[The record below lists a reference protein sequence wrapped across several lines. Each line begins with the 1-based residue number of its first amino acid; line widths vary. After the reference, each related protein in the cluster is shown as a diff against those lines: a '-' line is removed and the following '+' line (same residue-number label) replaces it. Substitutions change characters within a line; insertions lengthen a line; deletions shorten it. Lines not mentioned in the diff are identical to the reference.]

1 MIVDLATLVLAT
13 GTRAFFQNPAYLLG
27 VPLVAIGA
35 LVLAIAITPFELR
48 WPQPIDEP
56 DLDVLEDP
64 PEGHPE
70 AGEYIKVGAFLA
82 AVTAL
87 EVALYYMDMADGV
100 LLGMLLALSALKF
113 VVVVLWFMH
122 LKFDNKL
129 FSIMFTTGF
138 VLVAGLFTVVLATLG
153 SSLV

>member
-13 GTRAFFQNPAYLLG
+13 GTKAILQNSAYLLG
-27 VPLVAIGA
+27 VPLIAIGA
-35 LVLAIAITPFELR
+35 LFLVIALSPFELR
-48 WPQPIDEP
+48 WPQPINEA

-64 PEGHPE
+64 PEGHSE
-70 AGEYIKVGAFLA
+70 AAEYIKVGIFLA

-87 EVALYYMDMADGV
+87 EVALYYMNLADGA

-113 VVVVLWFMH
+113 VLVVLWFMH
-122 LKFDNKL
+122 LKFDSRL
-129 FSIMFTTGF
+129 FSVTFTAGI
-138 VLVAGLFTVVLATLG
+138 VLAAGLFTVVLATLG

>member
-1 MIVDLATLVLAT
+1 MIMDLATLVLAT
-13 GTRAFFQNPAYLLG
+13 GTKAFFQNPAYLLG

-35 LVLAIAITPFELR
+35 LVLAIALSPLELR
-48 WPQPIDEP
+48 WPQPINEA

-70 AGEYIKVGAFLA
+70 AAEYIKVGLFLA

-87 EVALYYMDMADGV
+87 EVALYYMDLADGA
-100 LLGMLLALSALKF
+100 LLGLLLALSALKF

-129 FSIMFTTGF
+129 FSVMFTGGM
-138 VLVAGLFTVVLATLG
+138 VLVAGLFTIVLATLG

>member
-13 GTRAFFQNPAYLLG
+13 GTKAFFQNPAYLLG
-27 VPLVAIGA
+27 VPLIAIGA
-35 LVLAIAITPFELR
+35 IVLAIALSPIELR
-48 WPQPIDEP
+48 WPQPINEA

-70 AGEYIKVGAFLA
+70 AAEYIKVGLFLA

-87 EVALYYMDMADGV
+87 EVALYYTDVADGV

-113 VVVVLWFMH
+113 VLVVLWFMH
-122 LKFDNKL
+122 LKFDNRL
-129 FSIMFTTGF
+129 FSVMFTGGMA
-138 VLVAGLFTVVLATLG
+138 LIAGLITVVLATLG

>member
-1 MIVDLATLVLAT
+1 MNVDLATLVLAT
-13 GTRAFFQNPAYLLG
+13 GTKAILQNSAYLLG
-27 VPLVAIGA
+27 VPLIAIGA
-35 LVLAIAITPFELR
+35 IFLAIALSPVELR
-48 WPQPIDEP
+48 WPQPINEA

-70 AGEYIKVGAFLA
+70 AAEYIKVGLLLA
-82 AVTAL
+82 AITAL
-87 EVALYYMDMADGV
+87 EVALYYMNLADGA

-113 VVVVLWFMH
+113 VLVVLWFMH

-129 FSIMFTTGF
+129 FTIMFTSGM
-138 VLVAGLFTVVLATLG
+138 VLAAGLFTVVLATLG

>member
-13 GTRAFFQNPAYLLG
+13 GTKAFFQNSAYLLG
-27 VPLVAIGA
+27 VPLIAIGA
-35 LVLAIAITPFELR
+35 IFLAIALSPFELR
-48 WPQPIDEP
+48 WPQPISEA

-64 PEGHPE
+64 PEGHPD
-70 AGEYIKVGAFLA
+70 AAEYIKVGFFLA

-87 EVALYYMDMADGV
+87 EVELYYMNLADGA

-113 VVVVLWFMH
+113 VIVVLWFMH
-122 LKFDNKL
+122 LKFDSKL
-129 FSIMFTTGF
+129 FSIMFTSGM
-138 VLVAGLFTVVLATLG
+138 VLAAGLFTVVLATLG

>member
-1 MIVDLATLVLAT
+1 MILDLATLVLAT
-13 GTRAFFQNPAYLLG
+13 GIKGFFQNPAYLLG

-35 LVLAIAITPFELR
+35 LVILIALSPFELR
-48 WPQPIDEP
+48 WPQPINEA
-56 DLDVLEDP
+56 DLDVLDEP

-70 AGEYIKVGAFLA
+70 AAEYIKVGVFLA

-87 EVALYYMDMADGV
+87 EVALYYLDMADGV
-100 LLGMLLALSALKF
+100 LLGLLLALSALKF
-113 VVVVLWFMH
+113 IVVVLWFMH
-122 LKFDNKL
+122 LKFDNKV

-138 VLVAGLFTVVLATLG
+138 VLVAGLFTIVLATLG

>member
-13 GTRAFFQNPAYLLG
+13 GTKGFLQNSAYLLG
-27 VPLVAIGA
+27 FPLIAIGA
-35 LVLAIAITPFELR
+35 IFLAVALSPFELR
-48 WPQPIDEP
+48 WPQPINEA

-70 AGEYIKVGAFLA
+70 AAQYIKVGLFLA

-87 EVALYYMDMADGV
+87 EVALYYTNLADGA

-113 VVVVLWFMH
+113 VIVVLWFMH
-122 LKFDNKL
+122 LKFDNRL
-129 FSIMFTTGF
+129 FSIMFTSGM
-138 VLVAGLFTVVLATLG
+138 VLAAGLFTVVLATLG

>member
-13 GTRAFFQNPAYLLG
+13 GTKGFLQNSAYLLG
-27 VPLVAIGA
+27 VPLIAIGA
-35 LVLAIAITPFELR
+35 IFLAIALSPFELR
-48 WPQPIDEP
+48 WSQPINEA

-70 AGEYIKVGAFLA
+70 AAEYIKVGVFLA

-87 EVALYYMDMADGV
+87 EVALYYMNLADGA

-113 VVVVLWFMH
+113 VLVVLWFMH
-122 LKFDNKL
+122 LKFDDKL
-129 FSIMFTTGF
+129 FSVMFTAGM
-138 VLVAGLFTVVLATLG
+138 VLAAGLFTVVLATLG

>member
-1 MIVDLATLVLAT
+1 MIVDLAALVLAT
-13 GTRAFFQNPAYLLG
+13 GTKAILQNSAYLLG
-27 VPLVAIGA
+27 VPLIAIGA
-35 LVLAIAITPFELR
+35 IFLAFALSPFELR
-48 WPQPIDEP
+48 WPQPINEA

-70 AGEYIKVGAFLA
+70 AAEYIKVGLLLA
-82 AVTAL
+82 AITAL
-87 EVALYYMDMADGV
+87 EVALYYMNLADGV

-113 VVVVLWFMH
+113 VLVVLWFMH

-129 FSIMFTTGF
+129 FSIMFTSGM
-138 VLVAGLFTVVLATLG
+138 VLAAGLFTIVLATLG